1 MLWKWPFKI
10 LMKLASLAVTAA
22 VIYLIVSGVQVVL
35 AARVPQGTKALTPAA
50 TIIVLGSPVEQNA
63 PSADLVNRLEEG
75 LKCFNDHLAPSLTV
89 TGTDANGQADVAA
102 VEASWL
108 EVNGVAKKDI
118 QVVSASNTASQLE
131 VAATGIGTG
140 RKVIVVA
147 DAIDTYWV
155 RGTAVHYG
163 LRPQIAPAL
172 GSERPFYDQLGTV
185 LSQASAVAVGRVL
198 GFERASWA

>member
-1 MLWKWPFKI
+1 MFIRWPLKVM
-10 LMKLASLAVTAA
+10 MKLASLVATAA
-22 VIYLIVSGVQVVL
+22 VVYLIISGVQVIL
-35 AARVPQGTKALTPAA
+35 AAKIPQGTKALTHAA
-50 TIIVLGSPVEQNA
+50 TIIVLGSSVEQNA

-89 TGTDANGQADVAA
+89 TGTDADGQADVAG

-118 QVVSASNTASQLE
+118 QVVSGSNTASQLQ
-131 VAATGIGTG
+131 VAATEIGVG
-140 RKVIVVA
+140 RKVIVVT
-147 DAIDTYWV
+147 DAMDAYWV

-185 LSQASAVAVGRVL
+185 LSQASAVAVGRL
-198 GFERASWA
+198 FGFERANWG

>member
-1 MLWKWPFKI
+1 MFLRWPLKM
-10 LMKLASLAVTAA
+10 LMKLVSLVVTAA

-35 AARVPQGTKALTPAA
+35 AAKLPQGTKTLKPAA
-50 TIIVLGSPVEQNA
+50 TILVLGSSVAQSPL
-63 PSADLVNRLEEG
+63 SADLVNRLEEG

-89 TGTDANGQADVAA
+89 TAADAKA
-102 VEASWL
+102 WL
-108 EVNGVAKKDI
+108 EQNGVPKSNDI
-118 QVVSASNTASQLE
+118 QVVNGANAASQLQA
-131 VAATGIGTG
+131 AATTIGG
-140 RKVIVVA
+140 GKKVIIVT
-147 DAIDTYWV
+147 DAMDAYWV

-185 LSQASAVAVGRVL
+185 LSQASAVAVGRIL